1 MVTNPLLIKA
11 LHHYW
16 RLTRSLTMG
25 AQGMVL
31 DVGNRILLV
40 RHGYRPGWHM
50 PGGGVE
56 KNEAIAETLAR
67 ELQEEVGVELNAT
80 PELFSVYSHFDT
92 FPADHIALFI
102 VREWRQPRVPPPNR
116 EIAEQGFFAA
126 TDLPAETSP
135 GTRRRIAE
143 VLGGEPRSETW

>member
-11 LHHYW
+11 LQHYW
-16 RLTRSLTMG
+16 RFTRSLTMG

-31 DVGNRILLV
+31 DAQQRVLLV

-67 ELQEEVGVELNAT
+67 ELQEEAGIELTGT
-80 PELFSVYSHFDT
+80 PELFGVYSHFDA
-92 FPADHIALFI
+92 FPADHIALFV
-102 VREWRQPRVPPPNR
+102 VREWSQARVPPPNR
-116 EIAEQGFFAA
+116 EIAEQRFFAA
-126 TDLPAETSP
+126 NDLPDDTTI
-135 GTRRRIAE
+135 GTQRRLAE
-143 VLGGEPRSETW
+143 VLRGAPRSGKW